1 VVLSFIVMLQTLA
14 GDRIF
19 LPAEREEACKHRI
32 VMAMGI
38 ALVGTA
44 LAGTA
49 LVTGGT
55 SGIGAAFAHE
65 LAERGYDL
73 VLVARDEARLESAA
87 AELRA
92 RGRSVETIAA
102 DLADRADV
110 ERVADR
116 LQSED
121 RPIEL
126 LVNNAGFGVH
136 ALLTDADTSELD
148 RGMEVMCRTV
158 LVLSGAAGRAM
169 RARGHGQIS
178 NVSSTAGFLTMGGY
192 SAIKAWVTSFTESLA
207 VELKGTGVGVTALC
221 PGWVHTEFHERAG
234 ISAGSIPNALW
245 IDSEQLVKSCLRDVD
260 KGRVISIPT
269 VRYRALMWMVRHAP
283 RSAVRA
289 VSSALSS
296 NRRHQAAER

>member
-1 VVLSFIVMLQTLA
+1 
-14 GDRIF
+14 
-19 LPAEREEACKHRI
+19 
-32 VMAMGI
+32 MAMGI
-38 ALVGTA
+38 ALVGV
-44 LAGTA
+44 A

-55 SGIGAAFAHE
+55 SGIGAAFAQE

-73 VLVARDEARLESAA
+73 VLVARDEVRLESTAA
-87 AELRA
+87 GLRSH
-92 RGRSVETIAA
+92 GTSVEIIAA

-110 ERVADR
+110 ERVAAR

-121 RPIEL
+121 RPVEL
-126 LVNNAGFGVH
+126 LVNNAGFGIR
-136 ALLTDADTSELD
+136 ALLTDADTAELD
-148 RGMEVMCRTV
+148 RGLEVMCRTV

-169 RARGHGQIS
+169 RERGHGQII

-192 SAIKAWVTSFTESLA
+192 SAIKAWVTTFTESLA
-207 VELKGTGVGVTALC
+207 VELKGSGVGVTALC

-234 ISAGSIPNALW
+234 IRAGSIPNALW

-296 NRRHQAAER
+296 HRRHQAASR